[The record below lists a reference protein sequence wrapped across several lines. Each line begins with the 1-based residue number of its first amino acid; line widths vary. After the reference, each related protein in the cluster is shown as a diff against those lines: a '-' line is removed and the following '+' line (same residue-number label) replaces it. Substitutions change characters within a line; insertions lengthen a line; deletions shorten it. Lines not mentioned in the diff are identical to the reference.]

1 MNNGKLLIVDLE
13 ATCWESRLSPEGV
26 PQSVHNMEIIEFG
39 CAVAYHNLTL
49 EGHHHRGVDDARNM
63 VRLLPYMDWRLEP
76 ELLTPQEW
84 TE

>member
-1 MNNGKLLIVDLE
+1 MNNRKLLIIDLE

-26 PQSVHNMEIIEFG
+26 PQSIHNMGIIGVG
-39 CAVAYHNLTL
+39 CSVN
-49 EGHHHRGVDDARNM
+49 DAHKM